1 MYSGLL
7 FIGDPHLAHRNP
19 GMRKDDY
26 PRVILAKLE
35 WALNYARESRLLPCL
50 LGDIFHYPRDNA
62 TWLVGELCEMLVGRE
77 VIAIY
82 GNHDVH
88 EDALHDNDS
97 LSVPIKAKLL
107 TLVSEQKP
115 WEGQMHG
122 RKIIVG
128 GTSHGQFF
136 PQIFSKGV
144 GSDTLVFWM
153 THHDVQVPG
162 YERTTRLAEEIAGVD
177 VVVNGHIHLRKD
189 PLQKRRTLWLI
200 PGNIARTSRGEREH
214 NPACLR
220 VDILPGAHPK
230 GQGYSMEYVEVP
242 FSAWSDVFAD
252 GAAIPSKYDD
262 RPSAVVS
269 NLRALTGGRQGGAG
283 LQEFLETNLPGYD
296 DEVAR
301 EIRALAEEVLTTHVS
316 S

>member
-19 GMRKDDY
+19 GMRRDDY

-35 WALNYARESRLLPCL
+35 WALNYARDNRLLPCL
-50 LGDIFHYPRDNA
+50 LGDIFHNPRDNA
-62 TWLVGELCEMLVGRE
+62 NWLVGELCEMLVGRE
-77 VIAIY
+77 VISIY

-115 WEGQMHG
+115 WEGVISG
-122 RKIIVG
+122 RKTIVG

-136 PQIFSKGV
+136 PQLFSKGV
-144 GSDTLVFWM
+144 SSDVLVFWM

-220 VDILPGAHPK
+220 VDILSGVHPK
-230 GQGYSMEYVEVP
+230 GSGFETSYVDVP
-242 FSAWSDVFAD
+242 FADWNEVFAE
-252 GAAIPSKYDD
+252 GAALPSKYDD
-262 RPSAVVS
+262 TMSPVVTS
-269 NLRALTGGRQGGAG
+269 LAALTGGRQGGAG
-283 LQEFLETNLPGYD
+283 LKEFLDVNLPGYD

-301 EIRALAEEVLTTHVS
+301 EIRSLAEEVLSPHV
-316 S
+316 